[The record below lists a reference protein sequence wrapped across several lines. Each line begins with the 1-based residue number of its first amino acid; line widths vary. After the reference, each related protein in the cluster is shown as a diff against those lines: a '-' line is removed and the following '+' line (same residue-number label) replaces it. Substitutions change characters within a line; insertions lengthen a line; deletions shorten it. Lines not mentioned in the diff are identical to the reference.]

1 MLCLKDD
8 AYVWFNLWHIPNIRL
23 LVDLKQEINILNV
36 VFFIA
41 AESAPSLWVGTN
53 GGHVYIYT
61 MTVPTE
67 QRNESDVIAVI
78 AREIKLRH
86 KAPVIHI
93 AVVDGKSRVLPE
105 PLEVQ
110 NERAKA
116 ADYSGP
122 HHAVVICSE
131 EQLKVSRSHQ
141 QCNGQRA

>member
-1 MLCLKDD
+1 MEAQTKKRNVTTV
-8 AYVWFNLWHIPNIRL
+8 AMRL
-23 LVDLKQEINILNV
+23 EAITKQIEAMNTPLNKEAV
-36 VFFIA
+36 
-41 AESAPSLWVGTN
+41 L
-53 GGHVYIYT
+53 
-61 MTVPTE
+61 
-67 QRNESDVIAVI
+67 AVI
-78 AREIKLRH
+78 AKEIKLRH

-122 HHAVVICSE
+122 HHTVVICSE

-141 QCNGQRA
+141 